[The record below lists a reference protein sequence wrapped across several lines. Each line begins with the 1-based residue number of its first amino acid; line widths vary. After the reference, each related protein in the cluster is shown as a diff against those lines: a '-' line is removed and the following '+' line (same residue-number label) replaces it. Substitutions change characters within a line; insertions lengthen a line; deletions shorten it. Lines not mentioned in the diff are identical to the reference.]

1 MFLLLLCMCKLEDNS
16 GVLSKKKFCL
26 MKKLSIFAFAA
37 AVLFASCNGAEG
49 DKAETSEQKEVAAQT
64 GATYT
69 VDAAASS
76 LKWKAYHKGGL
87 NPRFGTLKG
96 DGTVAVENGAIT
108 GGTYTVDMNSLTTDP
123 AAVGEAETKES
134 GKKSTDLDGHLKNQ
148 DFFEVTKYPT
158 AKFEITSVGAL
169 DTTATKSVVAGATN
183 TVSGNLTIK
192 DKTVNVKFPAKVA
205 ITDNEISVE
214 SKFTINR
221 KDWGLTYGTEG
232 DPKDWGISQD
242 VDIELNIKAKK

>member
-1 MFLLLLCMCKLEDNS
+1 
-16 GVLSKKKFCL
+16 

-69 VDAAASS
+69 VDTTTSS

-96 DGTVAVENGAIT
+96 GGTVSVENGAIT

-123 AAVGEAETKES
+123 TAVGEAE

-169 DTTATKSVVAGATN
+169 DTTATQSGVAGATN

-221 KDWGLTYGTEG
+221 QDWGLTYGTEG

>member
-1 MFLLLLCMCKLEDNS
+1 
-16 GVLSKKKFCL
+16 
-26 MKKLSIFAFAA
+26 MKKLFIFAFAA
-37 AVLFASCNGAEG
+37 TALLASCNGAEG
-49 DKAETSEQKEVAAQT
+49 DKAETSEKKEVATQT

-69 VDAAASS
+69 VDTTASS

-87 NPRFGTLKG
+87 NPRFGILKG
-96 DGTVAVENGAIT
+96 GGTVAVENGAIT

-123 AAVGEAETKES
+123 AAVGASE

-158 AKFEITSVGAL
+158 AKFEITGVGAL
-169 DTTATKSVVAGATN
+169 DTTASKSVVAGATN

-205 ITDNEISVE
+205 ITDNEIFVE

-221 KDWGLTYGTEG
+221 QDWGLTYGTEG

>member
-1 MFLLLLCMCKLEDNS
+1 
-16 GVLSKKKFCL
+16 
-26 MKKLSIFAFAA
+26 MKKLFIFAFAA
-37 AVLFASCNGAEG
+37 TALLASCNGAEG
-49 DKAETSEQKEVAAQT
+49 DKAETSEKKEVATQT

-69 VDAAASS
+69 VDTTTSS

-87 NPRFGTLKG
+87 NPRFGILKG
-96 DGTVAVENGAIT
+96 GGTVAVENGAIT

-123 AAVGEAETKES
+123 TAVGASE

-158 AKFEITSVGAL
+158 AKFEITGVGAL
-169 DTTATKSVVAGATN
+169 DTTASKSVVAGATN

-221 KDWGLTYGTEG
+221 QDWGLTYGTEG

>member
-1 MFLLLLCMCKLEDNS
+1 MTSKVFF
-16 GVLSKKKFCL
+16 KKKFVL

-37 AVLFASCNGAEG
+37 AVLLASCNGAEG

-64 GATYT
+64 
-69 VDAAASS
+69 
-76 LKWKAYHKGGL
+76 
-87 NPRFGTLKG
+87 
-96 DGTVAVENGAIT
+96 
-108 GGTYTVDMNSLTTDP
+108 
-123 AAVGEAETKES
+123 
-134 GKKSTDLDGHLKNQ
+134 
-148 DFFEVTKYPT
+148 
-158 AKFEITSVGAL
+158 
-169 DTTATKSVVAGATN
+169 GATN

-221 KDWGLTYGTEG
+221 QDWGLTYGTEG